1 MRTHV
6 IRAGFIDEGG
16 LDAAMSGASA
26 KELDTFWSEVAA
38 LGTPLVEKDS
48 KRVTF
53 LWRRTPA
60 DDVGSVYLFVNRVT
74 DKDNIPFGMMNHVEG
89 TDIWVRTLELT
100 DTTRATYCFRE
111 LSPGQVQEVGPPR
124 LERGGMQFDPL
135 NALPPTAQ
143 IEGRYGM
150 SVFRARLCPA
160 QPEWESA
167 EALRHEV
174 RGTIAE
180 RTAPFPGADGVTE
193 KRCHLY
199 LPAISTGT
207 TELPL
212 LTMFDAEKWFGGL
225 GLPRALDFA
234 IAEGI
239 LPPIAVVSVANSSMR
254 DRMESLGT
262 GFDFL
267 SHVVEHLVPWAEELA
282 NENGLALAPRG
293 SRERLVAGESLGG
306 LSALC
311 GVLEHPGVWGSA
323 IAQSPSL
330 WRTPQRCGS
339 PLDMQTGGGGEW
351 IIEQFTSPPGVAPA
365 PRIRLSVGTREGPS
379 LPRAHQLAL
388 TMKES
393 GWDAEIHVYDGGHDD
408 SCWRGELFA
417 HLAELLRN

>member
-1 MRTHV
+1 MRTG
-6 IRAGFIDEGG
+6 IFPAGFIDEAT
-16 LDAAMSGASA
+16 LDAAMSGAS
-26 KELDTFWSEVAA
+26 EGDLDSFWSDVAE
-38 LGTPLVEKDS
+38 LGTPLVDNES
-48 KRVTF
+48 MRVTF
-53 LWRRTPA
+53 LWRRTPG

-74 DKDNIPFGMMNHVEG
+74 DKDNIPLGMMDHVEG

-100 DTTRATYCFRE
+100 ETTRATYCFRE
-111 LSPGQVQEVGPPR
+111 LAPGQVQEVGPPR

-160 QPEWESA
+160 QPEWESH
-167 EALRHEV
+167 EALRHDV
-174 RGTIAE
+174 RGTILE
-180 RTAPFPGADGVTE
+180 CTAPFPGADGVTD
-193 KRCHLY
+193 KLCHLY
-199 LPAISTGT
+199 IPAVPAGT
-207 TELPL
+207 EGLPL

-234 IAEGI
+234 IAEGT
-239 LPPIAVVSVANSSMR
+239 LPPIAVVSVENTSMR

-267 SHVVEHLVPWAEELA
+267 RHVAEHLVSWAEEQA
-282 NENGLALAPRG
+282 TGEGIALVPRG

-311 GVLEHPGVWGSA
+311 AVLEHPGVWGSA

-330 WRTPQRCGS
+330 WRTPQRSGS
-339 PLDMQTGGGGEW
+339 PLDMQSRGGGEW
-351 IIEQFTSPPGVAPA
+351 IIDQFTAPPSGDPA
-365 PRIRLSVGTREGPS
+365 PRVRLSVGTREGPS
-379 LPRAHQLAL
+379 LPRVHQLAL

-393 GWDAEIHVYDGGHDD
+393 GWDGEIHVYDGGHDD

>member
-1 MRTHV
+1 MRTT
-6 IRAGFIDEGG
+6 ILPGGFIDEVD
-16 LDAAMSGASA
+16 LDTALSGASA
-26 KELDTFWSEVAA
+26 SDVESFWSDVAE
-38 LGTPLVEKDS
+38 LGTPLVENDS

-53 LWRRTPA
+53 LWRRTPG
-60 DDVGSVYLFVNRVT
+60 DDVGSVYLFLNRVT
-74 DKDNIPFGMMNHVEG
+74 DKDNIPLGMMTHVEG

-111 LSPGQVQEVGPPR
+111 LAPGQVQEVGPPR

-135 NALPPTAQ
+135 NGLPPTAQ

-150 SVFRARLCPA
+150 SVFRGGLCPA

-167 EALRHEV
+167 PALRHRIRGEV
-174 RGTIAE
+174 VE
-180 RTAPFPGADGVTE
+180 STAPFPGADGFTD
-193 KRCHLY
+193 KPCHLY
-199 LPAISTGT
+199 LPPAAAGT
-207 TELPL
+207 AEMPL

-234 IAEGI
+234 IAEGT
-239 LPPIAVVSVANSSMR
+239 LPPIAVVSVANTSMR

-262 GFDFL
+262 GFNFL
-267 SHVVEHLVPWAEELA
+267 RHVAEHLVPWAEEQA
-282 NENGLALAPRG
+282 TERDIALAPRG

-311 GVLEHPGVWGSA
+311 AVLEHPDAWGSA

-330 WRTPQRCGS
+330 WRTPKRSGS
-339 PLDMQTGGGGEW
+339 PLDMHSRGGGEW
-351 IIEQFTSPPGVAPA
+351 IIEQFTTPPSVDPA
-365 PRIRLSVGTREGPS
+365 PRVRLSVGTREGPS
-379 LPRAHQLAL
+379 LPRVHQLAL

-393 GWDAEIHVYDGGHDD
+393 GWDGEIHVYDGGHDD